1 MQKSLLRN
9 AVAATMIL
17 LGSAAVAEAQ
27 TPAMSTP
34 SPATAA
40 APANAAAPAAP
51 AEPAAAPAVAATPPP
66 AKVATAAKP
75 HLSACARAILASER
89 KLDRSSADSANIAS
103 AWQHIEEARKSR
115 GQACREQARQAAD
128 LL

>member
-17 LGSAAVAEAQ
+17 LGGAAVAEAQ
-27 TPAMSTP
+27 TPAVSTPASPP

-40 APANAAAPAAP
+40 APAN
-51 AEPAAAPAVAATPPP
+51 